1 MLESKLPFDDE
12 LENSLLGVII
22 SDNDVYD
29 GIAKYFNDTSI
40 FGQSKARLLWNK
52 ISYLKRQNKK
62 FDLISICSQ
71 LTSEERKKGLTNFYI
86 TSCLNESATSE
97 SADYYATLLYEKYL
111 MRKVITQ
118 ISEIEGK
125 ASGNYIDV
133 YDTISN
139 AHSLFGEL
147 LELKPSSAKKI
158 DDIVEETLA
167 SINNKETKLISTGFQ
182 NLNRFAGGLTRGEIT
197 IIGGRP
203 GHGKTTVMINMLA
216 NALADGKRAIFFSR
230 ELPNSELIKKI
241 LCLESHELSYSMV
254 RKNVYTSQEREIV
267 DKTIKLIKQK
277 YHEDKF
283 LMFDNLR
290 DFATSSGEVKKFK
303 PDIVFDDY
311 IQLISCSGKE
321 EQRRLQIEKLVNDY
335 KWLAKETDAAIVL
348 ASQLNRGI
356 EYRDKSYEPQLSDLA
371 ESGAIE
377 QVAEN
382 VFFTHYDYKVKGEA
396 GKGKN
401 ILTIS
406 AKKVRY
412 GDTGSVDLGYD
423 GDKCKVYNSMG
434 EMIEYG
440 QIQKE
445 EIPF

>member
-290 DFATSSGEVKKFK
+290 DFATS
-303 PDIVFDDY
+303 
-311 IQLISCSGKE
+311 
-321 EQRRLQIEKLVNDY
+321 
-335 KWLAKETDAAIVL
+335 
-348 ASQLNRGI
+348 
-356 EYRDKSYEPQLSDLA
+356 
-371 ESGAIE
+371 
-377 QVAEN
+377 
-382 VFFTHYDYKVKGEA
+382 
-396 GKGKN
+396 
-401 ILTIS
+401 
-406 AKKVRY
+406 
-412 GDTGSVDLGYD
+412 
-423 GDKCKVYNSMG
+423 
-434 EMIEYG
+434 
-440 QIQKE
+440 
-445 EIPF
+445 